1 MKDLWSAVVTWLRED
16 ATLVTLT
23 EHTGSDAR
31 IYAWSP
37 DTNVKVPSLVVVF
50 DEDVLLAGRTVYSTE
65 VSFESYES
73 NAIDAETIIERL
85 RVMLASAVTAE
96 KRMHGPV
103 VDITDAT
110 VTIKSCEM
118 KPIGK
123 PIWMEDMK
131 FWSHEIGARIVWH
144 YT

>member
-1 MKDLWSAVVTWLRED
+1 MKDLWSAVISWLRAD
-16 ATLVTLT
+16 GTLETLT

-37 DTNVKVPSLVVVF
+37 DTNVKVPSLVAVF
-50 DEDVLLAGRTVYSTE
+50 DEDVPLAGRTVYSTD
-65 VSFESYES
+65 VSFEAYASS
-73 NAIDAETIIERL
+73 SIDADTIIKRL
-85 RVMLASAVTAE
+85 RDMLASAATVE

-110 VTIKSCEM
+110 IAVKSCEM
-118 KPIGK
+118 GPIGK
-123 PIWMEDMK
+123 PVWMEDMK
-131 FWSHEIGARIVWH
+131 FWSHEIGTKIIWA